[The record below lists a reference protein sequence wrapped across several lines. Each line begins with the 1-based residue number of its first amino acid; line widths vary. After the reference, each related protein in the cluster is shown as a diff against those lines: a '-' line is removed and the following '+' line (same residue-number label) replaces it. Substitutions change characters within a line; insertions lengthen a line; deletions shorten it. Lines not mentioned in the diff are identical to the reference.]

1 MKSRFFGAVANL
13 FFILFILQS
22 LGLAL
27 AGIFAL
33 IAGVVFGDF
42 TLAKLIIR
50 FFLFPIMIPFG
61 TTGLSE
67 YSAQLLSEGI
77 LTPGMF
83 AKPMVDADT
92 AAVVS
97 AGLVF
102 VSTGILAFLTW
113 RFAKRADAQAINRK
127 TIQRIE
133 TADETYV
140 ADILGI
146 GGFDPEKAG
155 TSPDGLPYTDD
166 RLALEQTEGRGDIMF
181 AKQGDMRRATDLATS
196 GGRKRSRT
204 TLTDLAALNRTPA
217 PHQTGNVILLTV
229 AFLLSVTAA
238 LVLQSVKPALLAVVL
253 GLAVLLG
260 TWLPF
265 GLWRQ
270 LLVRVGSN
278 RRATVTT
285 LLTTVLCAPV
295 LQVVFA
301 GFTGDDTAVMGVGY
315 VALLVVPLLTISW
328 GIKAE
333 AAAQTYADERLA
345 YFFTFLLREGQ
356 TQTHAFA
363 ECASCGTPTLLMLGR
378 SHGCEACGRIV
389 DRTMTIREINA

>member
-113 RFAKRADAQAINRK
+113 RPR
-127 TIQRIE
+127 
-133 TADETYV
+133 V
-140 ADILGI
+140 A
-146 GGFDPEKAG
+146 
-155 TSPDGLPYTDD
+155 
-166 RLALEQTEGRGDIMF
+166 GRE
-181 AKQGDMRRATDLATS
+181 
-196 GGRKRSRT
+196 
-204 TLTDLAALNRTPA
+204 
-217 PHQTGNVILLTV
+217 
-229 AFLLSVTAA
+229 
-238 LVLQSVKPALLAVVL
+238 
-253 GLAVLLG
+253 
-260 TWLPF
+260 
-265 GLWRQ
+265 
-270 LLVRVGSN
+270 VG
-278 RRATVTT
+278 
-285 LLTTVLCAPV
+285 
-295 LQVVFA
+295 
-301 GFTGDDTAVMGVGY
+301 
-315 VALLVVPLLTISW
+315 PL
-328 GIKAE
+328 
-333 AAAQTYADERLA
+333 
-345 YFFTFLLREGQ
+345 
-356 TQTHAFA
+356 
-363 ECASCGTPTLLMLGR
+363 
-378 SHGCEACGRIV
+378 
-389 DRTMTIREINA
+389 